1 MVLLGL
7 VRLRDRAYGVPISR
21 EIEQRSGREVALG
34 SVYAA
39 LQRLEENGLVTSK
52 PGDRRARRPGQA
64 VFPRDRGRPARRAG
78 NPTRVGEPLAREAS
92 GKPLAAPAP
101 PVPAPRRLTPAAC
114 YHRLSPRLSRLRKVP
129 LVDSLRI
136 IGRGSLNWLAERP
149 IVVSFEVTDA
159 CTCWCKHCD
168 HGGPRDES
176 RNLKPADFRRYME
189 ALRPCVVQVSGG
201 EPMLRDDVVEI
212 VRQIKGGTTLPY
224 TILVSNWSLM
234 TEEKYVSL
242 AQAGIDQFSVSLD
255 FPDERHDDFRVYP
268 GLYRHLE
275 DIVPRLAKLGRDDIV
290 LNSCITSENVGEIGA
305 IADKAREWGVNL
317 CYSAYSARRTG
328 CRDYFLET
336 PEQLVEL
343 NRQLD
348 AVEARRDATNW
359 IVNAPTTLDATRRY
373 FANKGT
379 PGCKA
384 GLRFLVVTADGALQP
399 CSMQFQRYKLEDR
412 SRMIAEFTRTNTC
425 DECYVSIRSYLDK
438 SFPQLLRENVSEFL
452 SVK

>member
-1 MVLLGL
+1 M
-7 VRLRDRAYGVPISR
+7 
-21 EIEQRSGREVALG
+21 
-34 SVYAA
+34 
-39 LQRLEENGLVTSK
+39 
-52 PGDRRARRPGQA
+52 
-64 VFPRDRGRPARRAG
+64 
-78 NPTRVGEPLAREAS
+78 
-92 GKPLAAPAP
+92 
-101 PVPAPRRLTPAAC
+101 
-114 YHRLSPRLSRLRKVP
+114 RKVP
-129 LVDSLRI
+129 LLDSLRI

-176 RNLKPADFRRYME
+176 RNLKPADYRRYME

-201 EPMLRDDVVEI
+201 EPLMRDDIVEVV
-212 VRQIKGGTTLPY
+212 RTIKGGAGVPYTGVPY

-234 TEEKYVSL
+234 TGEKYL
-242 AQAGIDQFSVSLD
+242 ALADAGIDQFSVSLD

-275 DIVPRLAKLGRDDIV
+275 DLIPRLAKLGRDDIV
-290 LNSCITSENVGEIGA
+290 LNSCITTENVGEISA

-336 PEQLVEL
+336 PEQLATL
-343 NRQLD
+343 KMHLD
-348 AVEARRDATNW
+348 RVEARRDSTNW
-359 IVNAPTTLDATRRY
+359 IVNAPTTLEATQRY

-379 PGCKA
+379 PGCQA

-399 CSMQFQRYKLEDR
+399 CSMQFQRYALEDR
-412 SRMIAEFTRTNTC
+412 SRMIAEFTRHNQC

-452 SVK
+452 SMK

>member
-1 MVLLGL
+1 
-7 VRLRDRAYGVPISR
+7 
-21 EIEQRSGREVALG
+21 
-34 SVYAA
+34 
-39 LQRLEENGLVTSK
+39 
-52 PGDRRARRPGQA
+52 
-64 VFPRDRGRPARRAG
+64 
-78 NPTRVGEPLAREAS
+78 
-92 GKPLAAPAP
+92 
-101 PVPAPRRLTPAAC
+101 
-114 YHRLSPRLSRLRKVP
+114 LRKVP
-129 LVDSLRI
+129 LLDSLRI

-159 CTCWCKHCD
+159 CTCWCQHCD

-189 ALRPCVVQVSGG
+189 SLRPCVVQISGG
-201 EPMLRDDVVEI
+201 EPLLRDDVVEI
-212 VRQIKGGTTLPY
+212 VRAIKNGAGVPY

-234 TEEKYVSL
+234 TAEKYL
-242 AQAGIDQFSVSLD
+242 ALADAGIDQFSVSLD
-255 FPDERHDDFRVYP
+255 FPDERHDDFRACP

-275 DIVPRLAKLGRDDIV
+275 DLVPRLAKLGRDDIV
-290 LNSCITSENVGEIGA
+290 LNSCITTENVGEITA

-336 PEQLVEL
+336 PEQLATL
-343 NRQLD
+343 NEHLD
-348 AVEARRDATNW
+348 GVEARRDSTNW
-359 IVNAPTTLDATRRY
+359 IVNAPTTLEATRRY

-379 PGCKA
+379 PGCQA

-399 CSMQFQRYKLEDR
+399 CSMQFQRYALEDR
-412 SRMIAEFTRTNTC
+412 GRMIAEFTRYNQC

-452 SVK
+452 SMK

>member
-1 MVLLGL
+1 M
-7 VRLRDRAYGVPISR
+7 
-21 EIEQRSGREVALG
+21 
-34 SVYAA
+34 
-39 LQRLEENGLVTSK
+39 
-52 PGDRRARRPGQA
+52 
-64 VFPRDRGRPARRAG
+64 
-78 NPTRVGEPLAREAS
+78 
-92 GKPLAAPAP
+92 
-101 PVPAPRRLTPAAC
+101 
-114 YHRLSPRLSRLRKVP
+114 RKVP
-129 LVDSLRI
+129 LLDSLRI

-176 RNLKPADFRRYME
+176 RNLKPADYRRYME

-201 EPMLRDDVVEI
+201 EPLMRDDIVEVV
-212 VRQIKGGTTLPY
+212 RTIKGGAGVPYTGVPY

-234 TEEKYVSL
+234 TGEKYL
-242 AQAGIDQFSVSLD
+242 ALADAGIDQFSVSLD

-275 DIVPRLAKLGRDDIV
+275 DLIPRLAKLGRDDIV
-290 LNSCITSENVGEIGA
+290 LNSCITSENVGEISA

-336 PEQLVEL
+336 PEQLATL
-343 NRQLD
+343 NEHLD
-348 AVEARRDATNW
+348 RVEARRDSTNW
-359 IVNAPTTLDATRRY
+359 IVNAPTTLEATRRY

-379 PGCKA
+379 PGCQA

-399 CSMQFQRYKLEDR
+399 CSMQFQRYRLEDR
-412 SRMIAEFTRTNTC
+412 SRMIAEFTRHNQC

-452 SVK
+452 SMK